1 MELKKVTVLTGN
13 YGCGKTNL
21 AVNLALSL
29 ANKNRVFIVDF
40 DTVNPYFRT
49 ADFTEMLESKGI
61 NVVYPQYAGTNL
73 DVPILNFDLE
83 EIILNS
89 NYTIIDVGG
98 SDAGAYPLG
107 RYKKLFE
114 GLGSDIEILYVFNM
128 YRHFG
133 NSTDEALQ
141 MMREIENA
149 VGLSCTALVNN
160 SNLGLDTTAETVK
173 QSCDFAKDLERLS
186 GLPLRFTCVPTDERG
201 DKNRFPVKRLVTLPW
216 ETNIGE
222 EKLNDND

>member
-21 AVNLALSL
+21 AVNIALSL
-29 ANKNRVFIVDF
+29 ANKSKVSIVDF

-89 NYTIIDVGG
+89 DYTIIDVGG

-107 RYKKLFE
+107 RYKRLFE
-114 GLGSDIEILYVFNM
+114 ELGSDIEILYVFNM
-128 YRHFG
+128 YRHIG

-160 SNLGLDTTAETVK
+160 SNLGLDTTTETIN
-173 QSCDFAKDLERLS
+173 QSLDFANDLERLS
-186 GLPLRFTCVPTDERG
+186 GLPLRFTCVSTDERG
-201 DKNRFPVKRLVTLPW
+201 DKYRFPVKRLVILPW

-222 EKLNDND
+222 EKCNDND

>member
-1 MELKKVTVLTGN
+1 MELNKITVLTGN

-29 ANKNRVFIVDF
+29 VHNGKVSIVDF

-49 ADFTEMLESKGI
+49 ADFTDLLQSKGI
-61 NVVYPQYAGTNL
+61 NVVYPQYAGSNL

-83 EIILNS
+83 SIIS
-89 NYTIIDVGG
+89 DSEYTIIDVGG

-114 GLGSDIEILYVFNM
+114 ELGSNYEMLYVFNM
-128 YRHFG
+128 YRHL
-133 NSTDEALQ
+133 NASVDEALQ

-160 SNLGLDTTAETVK
+160 SNLGSDTTAETVK
-173 QSCDFAKDLERLS
+173 QSFDFANDLERLT

-201 DKNRFPVKRLVTLPW
+201 DKYRFPVKRLVILPW

-222 EKLNDND
+222 EKFNDND